1 MNANLQIKKQLKEI
15 SNEEV
20 IEISFIRSITMDQWT
35 QEQVNIMKI
44 GGNQRLKDFLTNY
57 EIPENMDRKIIYFS
71 NLMNFYR
78 KQIKAESMGRINME
92 PLPSKE
98 VFWNKMNSYDRNNYN
113 NNIKDNENKNKNEII
128 IEVDQYQQA
137 RNKLNILSEQSEEIN
152 NIKENVSDNKDRYIS
167 IGSEQ
172 NNTNNNNNSYLSS
185 YTNWLPNID
194 YFNNVRNIINNVNGT
209 GMNQNSEMNDST
221 IRNELRY
228 NIFSLGSK
236 TLTGFS
242 YMGSKI
248 IENGI
253 KAIKSDT
260 FKNFL
265 YKTGE
270 GIWYIKDKIM
280 GSSNNNNSNN
290 DNSEEEI
297 YSFLEQDNSV

>member
-1 MNANLQIKKQLKEI
+1 
-15 SNEEV
+15 
-20 IEISFIRSITMDQWT
+20 
-35 QEQVNIMKI
+35 
-44 GGNQRLKDFLTNY
+44 
-57 EIPENMDRKIIYFS
+57 
-71 NLMNFYR
+71 
-78 KQIKAESMGRINME
+78 MGRINME

-98 VFWNKMNSYDRNNYN
+98 VFWNQINSYDRNNFN

-152 NIKENVSDNKDRYIS
+152 NIKENVSDNKERYIS